1 MSSQLNSSVKLKIKI
16 PKVKA
21 VKRIGKETRVKNKQS
36 LLKRITYT
44 LINGSGKSSGY
55 AYTNTRVRVMKSKLL
70 TPETYR
76 KLLKMQSDEITRYLE
91 ETEYKKEIDELAVRY
106 EGINL
111 IEYGLTQNLENT
123 FNKIYNFSI
132 GLSKEQIKLYLKKWD
147 IWNVKTILR
156 GKYANASKD
165 EITNSIVAAG
175 SSPLSFWKNVIDKA
189 DSVNDVIEMLHGN
202 PFYEELKENSD
213 DLGKMEDLLD
223 RFYYGFVLEHA
234 EPELRKYIVEEIN
247 TINTLNSLRSEY
259 LSDYNYWIE
268 GGTELIQVSQDL
280 EKLEKRIFLR
290 KNLVQGALKMVHEFK
305 KNIRP
310 VLGYFVAKENE
321 IRNLRIIVRGKHA
334 GLPVETIEAQLVIY
348 K

>member
-1 MSSQLNSSVKLKIKI
+1 MRSQLNSSVKLKIKI

-21 VKRIGKETRVKNKQS
+21 VKRFGKETKIKNKKS
-36 LLKRITYT
+36 LLKRITSK

-70 TPETYR
+70 TSETYR

-91 ETEYKKEIDELAVRY
+91 ETEYRKEIDELAVRY

-123 FNKIYNFSI
+123 FNKIHNFSI
-132 GLSKEQIKLYLKKWD
+132 GLSREQIKLYLKKWD

-175 SSPLSFWKNVIDKA
+175 SSPLSFWENVIDKA
-189 DSVNDVIEMLHGN
+189 DSVKEVIEMLHGN

-223 RFYYGFVLEHA
+223 RFYYEFVLEYA

-247 TINTLNSLRSEY
+247 TINTLNSLRSEH
-259 LSDYNYWIE
+259 LGDYNYWIK

-290 KNLVQGALKMVHEFK
+290 KNLVQDALKMVHEFK

-310 VLGYFVAKENE
+310 VLGYFIAKENE

-334 GLPVETIEAQLVIY
+334 GLPVETIEAQLVM
-348 K
+348 

>member
-1 MSSQLNSSVKLKIKI
+1 MNYQSNFSVKLKIKI

-21 VKRIGKETRVKNKQS
+21 VKFM
-36 LLKRITYT
+36 LKRDTSK
-44 LINGSGKSSGY
+44 LINNSGKSSGY

-70 TPETYR
+70 TAETYQ

-91 ETEYKKEIDELAVRY
+91 ETEYKKEIDELAVKY

-123 FNKIYNFSI
+123 FNRIHKFSI
-132 GLSKEQIKLYLKKWD
+132 GLSREQIKLYLKKWD
-147 IWNVKTILR
+147 TWNVKTILR

-175 SSPLSFWKNVIDKA
+175 SSPLSFWENVIDKA
-189 DSVNDVIEMLHGN
+189 VSVKDVIEMLHGN
-202 PFYEELKENSD
+202 PFYDELKENSD
-213 DLGKMEDLLD
+213 DLGKMEDILD
-223 RFYYGFVLEHA
+223 RFYYSFVLEYA

-247 TINTLNSLRSEY
+247 TINTLNSLRSEH
-259 LSDYNYWIE
+259 LGDYNYWID
-268 GGTELIQVSQDL
+268 GGTELIQVSPDL

-321 IRNLRIIVRGKHA
+321 IRNLRIIARGKHT
-334 GLPVETIEAQLVIY
+334 GLPVEVIEKQLVF
-348 K
+348 